1 MVFSKIEVNG
11 VGEPSLGELTEGIQ
25 KDQMLLDVATGSPDL
40 TCVVPRSQNRKEENE
55 GVGTSVWET
64 EAAGPAHRQAA
75 SVGEVMPVIPGVVIV
90 GTLDTVFWE
99 RETNFVKT

>member
-40 TCVVPRSQNRKEENE
+40 TCVVPRSQNRKADFRTFHLM
-55 GVGTSVWET
+55 GQVLLGL
-64 EAAGPAHRQAA
+64 P
-75 SVGEVMPVIPGVVIV
+75 
-90 GTLDTVFWE
+90 
-99 RETNFVKT
+99 